1 MPWIL
6 WYILSGLVIC
16 LPTLIHHTT
25 CGYDTDSGYQLIWVL
40 WWCTVA
46 GLLLQILAARL
57 GVVTG
62 LNLAQMSRKEYPR
75 CSSMALWI
83 MTEIAIIGSDIQ
95 EVRLSKGSFT
105 YISPANL
112 CSHPVTK
119 PDTKFSAPISTEFCT
134 TI

>member
-1 MPWIL
+1 MDIVVYSVWPHNVCPPQ
-6 WYILSGLVIC
+6 S
-16 LPTLIHHTT
+16 TT
-25 CGYDTDSGYQLIWVL
+25 QHGYGTDSGYQLIWVL

-95 EVRLSKGSFT
+95 EVRQ
-105 YISPANL
+105 
-112 CSHPVTK
+112 
-119 PDTKFSAPISTEFCT
+119 PIFARTQ
-134 TI
+134 